1 MRGDLWSED
10 NEVINSVAT
19 TVIGDIA
26 LVIAIST
33 LLGALLR
40 RVGQPAVIGQMLT
53 GILLG
58 PSLLGRLPGH
68 LTEHLFP
75 RAVLPALTTLAQV
88 GVVVFMFTVGY
99 EIEFRSLR
107 GRGRTVPLIAA
118 SALLVPMSLGIACAL
133 VLRSRFAALGEGHT
147 GRSFVLFMGVAVSI
161 TALPVLAALIR
172 ERDLAGTSAGIIA
185 TAAAGIMDVLA
196 WLLLAAALIGTGHG
210 GRFSLPVTVLLICG
224 FVAVMLAVVRPA
236 LSWWT
241 SRSQSILSSPV
252 LMAFMLAMG
261 GAWVTASLGLQ
272 PVFGGLLAGLVMRSR
287 RMPPD
292 ADVLRSMDQAGRLL
306 LPLFFI
312 VTGLSLDVGSVHG
325 TALALLGL
333 FIIVSAG
340 GKLVPAYVVSRLC
353 GQEPRASASIAA
365 LVNTRGLTELIAL
378 NVGLTDGLIHQRLF
392 TVLVLM
398 ALVNTLATAPL
409 LSMIDR
415 SKPAG
420 DIPVANQQ
428 HGPGQGGVAIV

>member
-1 MRGDLWSED
+1 MCRDSRGDD
-10 NEVINSVAT
+10 NRVINDIAT

-53 GILLG
+53 GVLLG

-75 RAVLPALTTLAQV
+75 PAVLPALTTLAQV

-118 SALLVPMSLGIACAL
+118 SALLVPMSLGIACVL
-133 VLRSRFAALGEGHT
+133 VFRSRFAALGEGHA
-147 GRSFVLFMGVAVSI
+147 GRSFILFMGVAVSI

-172 ERDLAGTSAGIIA
+172 ERDLAGTPVGVIA

-196 WLLLAAALIGTGHG
+196 WLLLAAALIGTGHR
-210 GRFSLPVTVLLICG
+210 GRFSLPVTILLICG
-224 FVAVMLAVVRPA
+224 FVAVMLTVVRPV
-236 LSWWT
+236 LSWWA
-241 SRSQSILSSPV
+241 SRSQSIVSSPI
-252 LMAFMLAMG
+252 LIAFMLAMG

-272 PVFGGLLAGLVMRSR
+272 PVFGGLLAGLIMRAR
-287 RMPPD
+287 RRPAD

-312 VTGLSLDVGSVHG
+312 VTGLSLNVGTVHG
-325 TALALLGL
+325 SALVLLVL
-333 FIIVSAG
+333 LVVVSAG
-340 GKLVPAYVVSRLC
+340 GKLVPAYMVSRLC

-392 TVLVLM
+392 TILVLM
-398 ALVNTLATAPL
+398 ALINTLATAPL
-409 LSMIDR
+409 LTMIDR
-415 SKPAG
+415 SKRPILVERVDG
-420 DIPVANQQ
+420 TQVR
-428 HGPGQGGVAIV
+428 

>member
-1 MRGDLWSED
+1 MM
-10 NEVINSVAT
+10 VNSIAT

-33 LLGALLR
+33 LLGAVLR

-58 PSLLGRLPGH
+58 PSLLGHLPGH
-68 LTEHLFP
+68 LTKHLFP
-75 RAVLPALTTLAQV
+75 PTVLPALTTLAQV
-88 GVVVFMFTVGY
+88 GVVIFMFTVGY
-99 EIEFRSLR
+99 EIDFGSLR
-107 GRGRTVPLIAA
+107 GRGRAVPLIAA

-133 VLRSRFAALGEGHT
+133 VFRSRFSALGEVHT

-172 ERDLAGTSAGIIA
+172 ERDLAGTPVGIIS

-196 WLLLAAALIGTGHG
+196 WLLLAAALIGTGHK
-210 GRFSLPVTVLLICG
+210 GRFSLPVTILLICG
-224 FVAVMLAVVRPA
+224 FVLVMLAVVRPA

-241 SRSQSILSSPV
+241 GKSQSILSSPV
-252 LMAFMLAMG
+252 LIAFMLAMG
-261 GAWVTASLGLQ
+261 SAWVTASLGLQ
-272 PVFGGLLAGLVMRSR
+272 PVFGGLLAGLAMRGR

-306 LPLFFI
+306 LPLFFV

-325 TALALLGL
+325 EALALLLL
-333 FIIVSAG
+333 FIIVSAA
-340 GKLVPAYVVSRLC
+340 GKLGPAYVVSRLC
-353 GQEPRASASIAA
+353 GLEPRQSAAIAA

-409 LSMIDR
+409 LSMIR
-415 SKPAG
+415 PASAPRATAADG
-420 DIPVANQQ
+420 ALATAEAPRHTDS
-428 HGPGQGGVAIV
+428 

>member
-1 MRGDLWSED
+1 M
-10 NEVINSVAT
+10 VNSTAT

-33 LLGALLR
+33 LLGAVLR

-68 LTEHLFP
+68 LTNHLFP
-75 RAVLPALTTLAQV
+75 PSVLPALTTLAQV

-99 EIEFRSLR
+99 EIDFGSLR

-118 SALLVPMSLGIACAL
+118 SALLVPMSLGIACVL
-133 VLRSRFAALGEGHT
+133 VFRSRFVALGEVHS

-172 ERDLAGTSAGIIA
+172 ERDLAGTPIGIIS

-210 GRFSLPVTVLLICG
+210 ARFSLPATILLTCG
-224 FVAVMLAVVRPA
+224 FVVVMLAVVRPA
-236 LSWWT
+236 LSWST

-252 LMAFMLAMG
+252 LIAFMLALG
-261 GAWVTASLGLQ
+261 SAWVTASLGLQ
-272 PVFGGLLAGLVMRSR
+272 PIFGGLLAGLAMRGR

-292 ADVLRSMDQAGRLL
+292 ATVLRSMDQAGRLL

-312 VTGLSLDVGSVHG
+312 ATGLVLDVGSVHG
-325 TALALLGL
+325 LALALLML
-333 FIIVSAG
+333 FIVVSAA
-340 GKLVPAYVVSRLC
+340 GKLGPAYVVARLC
-353 GQEPRASASIAA
+353 GLEARPSAAIAA

-378 NVGLTDGLIHQRLF
+378 NVGLTAGLIHQRLF

-409 LSMIDR
+409 LTMIR
-415 SKPAG
+415 PAG
-420 DIPVANQQ
+420 APQADAANAANAADAALPVSMR
-428 HGPGQGGVAIV
+428 